1 MLEFVRRNRLFLTS
15 GILLCASLLLL
26 SISLRTR
33 PYHDPVARVL
43 LEALAPFQ
51 DGFTWLRST
60 VGGVWYGYVNLVST
74 RRDNERLRERIA
86 ALESEQVRL
95 GELEGSNRR
104 LEDLLAFRDRLDGAV
119 HAARVIG
126 RDPLPWF
133 RTLTIDRGES
143 DGVRRG
149 LAVISPNGVIG
160 QVADVSRTAARV
172 LLLTDHNSGIDAI
185 VQRSRARG
193 IVQGAREQ
201 GCTMNYLKRDDDVRV
216 GDRIVTSGLDGIFP
230 KGILV
235 GEVVEVGP
243 KHRGLLQAA
252 TVRPSAP
259 LDRIE
264 EVLIADATVG
274 LRDAPPG
281 DPSPP

>member
-1 MLEFVRRNRLFLTS
+1 MLEFVRRNRLLLTS
-15 GILLCASLLLL
+15 GVLLCVSLLLL

-33 PYHDPVARVL
+33 PYRDPVARVL
-43 LEALAPFQ
+43 LEGLAPFQ

-60 VGGVWYGYVNLVST
+60 VGQVWYGYVNLVSAN
-74 RRDNERLRERIA
+74 RENERLRDRIA
-86 ALESEQVRL
+86 VLESEMVRL
-95 GELEGSNRR
+95 AELEESNRR
-104 LEDLLAFRDRLDGAV
+104 LVDLLAFRNRLDGAV

-133 RTLTIDRGES
+133 RTLTIDRGER

-149 LAVISPNGVIG
+149 LAVISPHGVIG

-201 GCTMNYLKRDDDVRV
+201 GCTMNYLKRDDDVRT
-216 GDRIVTSGLDGIFP
+216 GDRVVTSGLDGIFP
-230 KGILV
+230 KGILI
-235 GEVVEVGP
+235 GEVVEVAP

-252 TVRPSAP
+252 VIRPSAP

-264 EVLIADATVG
+264 EVLIADTTVG
-274 LRDAPPG
+274 LRDTPAG
-281 DPSPP
+281 DPSTP